1 MEKLIVTLNGKD
13 FTAEFD
19 ETNEKIVYING
30 NSYNIDLLKSHTQ
43 NIHTFSVNQKLVQID
58 IDLRESEM
66 GYITSNGLTH
76 ELEVNTETKKML
88 KKFIQS
94 KADAEGG
101 KNAVIKSPMPG
112 LVIKIPV
119 EVGQQIE
126 KGDKIIMIEAMKME
140 NSLSA
145 PISGTIKTI
154 HTREGIAVE
163 KNALLME
170 IEANS

>member
-13 FTAEFD
+13 FVADFD
-19 ETNEKIVYING
+19 EANDNVINING
-30 NSYNIDLLKSHTQ
+30 HSYNIELLKSHTE

-66 GYITSNGLTH
+66 GYITVNGLTH

-88 KKFIQS
+88 ERFIKQ
-94 KADAEGG
+94 KADAEGN

-119 EVGQQIE
+119 EAGQKIA
-126 KGDKIIMIEAMKME
+126 KGDKIIIIEAMKME
-140 NSLSA
+140 NSLSS
-145 PISGTIKTI
+145 PISGTIKSI
-154 HTREGIAVE
+154 SAREGSAVE

-170 IEANS
+170 IEGD